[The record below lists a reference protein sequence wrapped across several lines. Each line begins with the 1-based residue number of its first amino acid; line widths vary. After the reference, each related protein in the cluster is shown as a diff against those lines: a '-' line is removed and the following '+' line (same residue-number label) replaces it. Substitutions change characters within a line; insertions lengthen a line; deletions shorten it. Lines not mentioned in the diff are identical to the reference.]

1 MLAYDS
7 GSSAKLMRL
16 LGVDCPELGAL
27 LPALPAPS
35 TRPTNSG
42 MFSIEGVGVG
52 VCEALALVL
61 VLALGDRG
69 RATPA
74 RFIADCRGGDGGRV
88 EDECVPFVK
97 SRETDAVAVDV
108 PACATGGA
116 VRGRNAGGRSA
127 CPGVSFG
134 GRAGWSSSIL
144 RKLCTVSFA
153 TQPSDDEDDS
163 STGGVIGLMSKGDTP
178 DHDGSAAADGE
189 PAFLN
194 AE

>member
-27 LPALPAPS
+27 LPPLPAPS

-42 MFSIEGVGVG
+42 MLSVDGVGVG
-52 VCEALALVL
+52 VCEALLA
-61 VLALGDRG
+61 LALGDGG
-69 RATPA
+69 RAAAA
-74 RFIADCRGGDGGRV
+74 RFIADWRGGSGGRV

-97 SRETDAVAVDV
+97 SREMEAVAVDV

-144 RKLCTVSFA
+144 RKLCTVRFA

-163 STGGVIGLMSKGDTP
+163 STGGVIGRMSKGDTP
-178 DHDGSAAADGE
+178 DRDGSAAADGG